1 MFLTRK
7 EVSALGA
14 LSFPST
20 LQPSSLPYS
29 LLPVTEVT
37 SPFDVTQTNRHSW
50 CLFSTECGRRPL
62 LEPPAPLRASLEPS
76 QLCCQNCAALSQVFS
91 LQHTVSHVSC
101 LLLVLEVWS
110 QVRGLWLRV
119 HMRVTCGWGF
129 CWEGRGSCSVHGQ
142 QVPLC
147 LTGSS
152 RLQGTS
158 LSPRSYNLTL
168 PHSHSWPRDLQAP
181 SLPGMSSRKRP
192 QTWLRFLPLLF
203 ALLFLSWL
211 LSPVIAPTFH
221 AL

>member
-1 MFLTRK
+1 MRQVKWSRGCFSQGE

-62 LEPPAPLRASLEPS
+62 LEPRAQLRASLEPS
-76 QLCCQNCAALSQVFS
+76 QLCCQNCAALGQVFS

-110 QVRGLWLRV
+110 QVRGLWLHV
-119 HMRVTCGWGF
+119 DMRVTYGWGF
-129 CWEGRGSCSVHGQ
+129 CWEGQGSCSVLGQ

-158 LSPRSYNLTL
+158 LSPHSYNLTL
-168 PHSHSWPRDLQAP
+168 PHSHS
-181 SLPGMSSRKRP
+181 
-192 QTWLRFLPLLF
+192 
-203 ALLFLSWL
+203 
-211 LSPVIAPTFH
+211 
-221 AL
+221 